1 MHGDWKLAY
10 QVRLIAHTMFLL
22 QSLLC
27 VLEVSDVRTQHR
39 LAVDGLQVHPTR
51 KVCHGCR
58 VLSRERLK
66 TRLSG
71 GCNATCLEPDKLR

>member
-58 VLSRERLK
+58 VLSERAQAA
-66 TRLSG
+66 RSG
-71 GCNATCLEPDKLR
+71 TGANANSLEPDKLR